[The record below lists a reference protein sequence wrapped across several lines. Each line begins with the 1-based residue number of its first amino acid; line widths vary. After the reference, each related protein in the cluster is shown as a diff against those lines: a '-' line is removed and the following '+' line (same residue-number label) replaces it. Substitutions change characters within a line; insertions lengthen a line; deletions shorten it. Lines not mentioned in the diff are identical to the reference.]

1 VLLAQVVW
9 RIFRASLVLFGKLRA
24 GRPGEGGG
32 GGGEDGTGGRD
43 DVGYG
48 REFSALYQKKG
59 GTFFARSKSMMD
71 KN

>member
-9 RIFRASLVLFGKLRA
+9 RIFRASLVWFGKLRA

-48 REFSALYQKKG
+48 REFSALYTIKG
-59 GTFFARSKSMMD
+59 GTFFACSENS
-71 KN
+71 